1 MLNSCKRGFPT
12 VKAVYSSDEKAVLCV
27 ILKIMQF
34 NFSMMNYLKPSY
46 CQADLNIRKFI
57 LCLNSAVLI
66 KTKATNTEKESFFK
80 FNK

>member
-1 MLNSCKRGFPT
+1 MLNPYKRGFPT
-12 VKAVYSSDEKAVLCV
+12 VKPGYSSDEKAVLCV

-34 NFSMMNYLKPSY
+34 NISMMNYLKPSY

-57 LCLNSAVLI
+57 LCLNSGVLI
-66 KTKATNTEKESFFK
+66 KMKVTNTEQESFFK

>member
-1 MLNSCKRGFPT
+1 MLNSYKRGFPT
-12 VKAVYSSDEKAVLCV
+12 VKVVYSSDEKAVLCV